1 MSEAKRREVWAVHDG
16 SNYLRFKSEAAA
28 KETSKLYG
36 RAVILFRE
44 VLPGDPDP
52 EEITRLRAIE
62 AAARA
67 LVHPKHDPDASV
79 FARITISKGLT
90 EVLRAALA
98 KMKEPP
104 RG

>member
-52 EEITRLRAIE
+52 EAVRDLVEVVCEVSAIE
-62 AAARA
+62 LLAIAECRA
-67 LVHPKHDPDASV
+67 LGVEPDT
-79 FARITISKGLT
+79 RMCEK
-90 EVLRAALA
+90 LRAALA